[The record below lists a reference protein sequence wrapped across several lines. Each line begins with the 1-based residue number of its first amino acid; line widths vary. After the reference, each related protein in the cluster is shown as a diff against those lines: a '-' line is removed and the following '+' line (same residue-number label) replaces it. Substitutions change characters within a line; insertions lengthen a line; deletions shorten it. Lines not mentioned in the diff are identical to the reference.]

1 MAEEKNVAAEEN
13 VIVLKEA
20 AARDEDYVIK
30 LKKPYLFEGQ
40 EYAEIDLNGI
50 KEMTIRDG
58 IDAQKALF
66 NGEEIAAVVMAE
78 VSTSFAR
85 MLAAKATGLPIEF
98 FELARIDVS
107 RAVKGIVMSS
117 LNTSGGTENHIM
129 KLDEPYSFKGKAY
142 TEIDLTRIGEL
153 TSLNESQ
160 AENRMAEEGFAAA
173 NVQQNFVYACVIAS
187 MATGLPEEFFTGLP
201 LREIMKLKGAVN
213 DSSFF
218 E

>member
-98 FELARIDVS
+98 FELARI
-107 RAVKGIVMSS
+107 
-117 LNTSGGTENHIM
+117 
-129 KLDEPYSFKGKAY
+129 
-142 TEIDLTRIGEL
+142 GEL

-187 MATGLPEEFFTGLP
+187 MATGLPEEFFFGLP